1 MLEYSLI
8 AMANSRGSEA
18 MLNRVMTKDN
28 IGLVAVLELIDD
40 NQIET
45 DDVVMAAVAE
55 REIITEDKEK
65 QNSTKSSSIL
75 LDNNT
80 ISNADVAAL
89 LRSAARK
96 EQQCELL
103 SLTDNRTNY
112 HHHESPPKSV
122 EKAKKKRRQIVVCNT
137 HIHWDPECCDVKLVQ
152 TILLM
157 NELESIA
164 KHHGIKLR
172 QEEKQHELPDELFN
186 NQTKQSTI
194 TTTAATE
201 TTTTTSGDKLQQMHD
216 DDDMLPL
223 ILLGD
228 FNSLPDSGVT
238 EFLIDGHINSLH
250 EDFRDHKY
258 SSCSNSVA
266 IPNVVNT
273 TAGSAESMSTVLNYN
288 HPFNLA
294 SAYKK
299 DIMPYTNY
307 TPQFKAIID
316 YIFYSQNSIQLLGVL
331 GALDKNWFKGN
342 RIKGL
347 PHVNFPSDHLP
358 LLAKFKLPPSSP
370 TTTKINDELSRC

>member
-1 MLEYSLI
+1 
-8 AMANSRGSEA
+8 MANSRGSEA

-45 DDVVMAAVAE
+45 DDMMMMMAATTEV
-55 REIITEDKEK
+55 ITEDKEK
-65 QNSTKSSSIL
+65 QKSTKTSSIL
-75 LDNNT
+75 SDNNN
-80 ISNADVAAL
+80 IENADVAAL

-96 EQQCELL
+96 GQQYDLF
-103 SLTDNRTNY
+103 SLADNRTNHHHHHHNHHHHY
-112 HHHESPPKSV
+112 HHHNHHEVSPPGSI
-122 EKAKKKRRQIVVCNT
+122 ENAEKKKQQIVVCNT

-164 KHHGIKLR
+164 KHHGIKLK
-172 QEEKQHELPDELFN
+172 QEKHYELKGELSN
-186 NQTKQSTI
+186 NQTKTS
-194 TTTAATE
+194 
-201 TTTTTSGDKLQQMHD
+201 TSGHKLQQQQMHD

-238 EFLIDGHINSLH
+238 EFLIEGHINSLH
-250 EDFRDHKY
+250 GDFRDHKY

-266 IPNVVNT
+266 IPNVNT
-273 TAGSAESMSTVLNYN
+273 TGCAESMGTVLNYN

-307 TPQFKAIID
+307 TPQFKAVID

-358 LLAKFKLPPSSP
+358 LLAKFKLPSSP
-370 TTTKINDELSRC
+370 ATKINDELNRG